1 MNAGDVLKL
10 ALVAAIVIVALKLW
24 WRGGAGGA
32 AGGGA
37 GPRAFDG
44 EWFDD
49 QHHAEG
55 YGGDM
60 EDEGYGEDDD
70 EGYDDETEEFAEID
84 EDFAVAKARGS
95 DGAFSTS
102 ADLLPPPA
110 NKPEFKITNSLLAQN
125 FLECSRFVGLD
136 TQGSSLR
143 NANHDLRSAPVI
155 PRRDVGPWAQSTIE
169 ADLLRKP
176 LE

>member
-10 ALVAAIVIVALKLW
+10 ALVAAIVIVALRLW
-24 WRGGAGGA
+24 MRGGASGGGA
-32 AGGGA
+32 A
-37 GPRAFDG
+37 PRPFDG
-44 EWFDD
+44 EWFDE
-49 QHHAEG
+49 HHGGHEG
-55 YGGDM
+55 YGGD
-60 EDEGYGEDDD
+60 EDVETYDDD
-70 EGYDDETEEFAEID
+70 EEGFDEDEENFAEID
-84 EDFAVAKARGS
+84 EDFAVARARGS

-155 PRRDVGPWAQSTIE
+155 PRKDVGPWAQSTIE